1 MLYIIFFVLA
11 VVIAIAG
18 VPITTMLSSRF
29 AHLSVDTVKLSKKV
43 SSVAG
48 LVAVIIFANMS
59 FITVP
64 DNKIMLMKRVYFGS
78 PMEAGQYIAKP
89 GQNGPQAR
97 ILTPGFTFELFI
109 NVLYNLQEASFTS
122 ISEGSYGYI
131 VANDGESLRND
142 QFLADEWSEDE
153 ARNMIDGEYFLSHG
167 GQKGPQL
174 SVLKPG
180 VWGINTYL
188 FSIKAEKATSVEA
201 GFVGVVKS
209 NVEISSIPHKSCDE
223 ISFTPKAWESFDREI
238 HNQLSVPLVPNG
250 CVGVWKT
257 PLKPNMYYLNRHAYS
272 VTQISTRAETWE
284 YKGGYTRRQIDLS
297 VDEAG
302 VVHSKDSSTVVPVPA
317 DAEGEAVKLRIEGWT
332 IPQDIR
338 VIVQVDPEDAP
349 FVVASVG
356 TIDDVRTKILTAT
369 IRSSARNI
377 TGAKNVRV
385 MDLIEN
391 RSKLEADILSSIK
404 MEGAKAGVT
413 MREVR
418 LGDPAIPPELLVS
431 RLREQ
436 LANQMK
442 KTFQNELLAQKERE
456 KKEKAKAWAD
466 KQPEIVASAA
476 QEIIEK
482 NRAKAEKQKGIGE
495 RDRLKEIAKGQKA
508 QVDVLGK
515 VNVQQLAIVDKVL
528 AAAVANPGIVKVPH
542 TNVSGISGSGSLE
555 GAAAILG
562 SSTLTKGINVK

>member
-1 MLYIIFFVLA
+1 MLYILFFVVA
-11 VVIAIAG
+11 VIIAVAG
-18 VPITTMLSSRF
+18 VPITSILSSKF
-29 AHLSVDTVKLSKKV
+29 TNLSVDIVKTSKKV
-43 SSVAG
+43 SMGA
-48 LVAVIIFANMS
+48 AVMAIVIFANMS

-64 DNKIMLMKRVYFGS
+64 DDKIMLMKRVYFGS

-109 NVLYNLQEASFTS
+109 NVLYNLEEAKFTR
-122 ISEGSYGYI
+122 IKEGSYGYI
-131 VANDGESLRND
+131 VANDGASLRND
-142 QFLADEWSEDE
+142 QFLADEWDE
-153 ARNMIDGEYFLSHG
+153 ASARDMIDGEYFLANG

-180 VWGINTYL
+180 IWGINTYL
-188 FSIKAEKATSVEA
+188 FTIKNELATPVKA

-209 NVEISSIPHKSCDE
+209 NVETASITHKSCDE
-223 ISFTPKAWESFDREI
+223 ISFTPKAWESFDGEI

-250 CVGVWKT
+250 CVGVWKV
-257 PLKPNMYYLNRHAYS
+257 PLKPNMYYLNRHAYE

-284 YKGGYTRRQIDLS
+284 YKGGYTRRKIDLS

-302 VVHSKDSSTVVPVPA
+302 VVHSKDSSEVVPVPS
-317 DAEGEAVKLRIEGWT
+317 DAEGEAIKLRIEGWT
-332 IPQDIR
+332 IPQDVR

-369 IRSSARNI
+369 IRSSARNV
-377 TGAKNVRV
+377 TGAKDVRV
-385 MDLIEN
+385 MDLIEK

-436 LANQMK
+436 LANQMMR
-442 KTFQNELLAQKERE
+442 TFQNELLAQKERE

-495 RDRLKEIAKGQKA
+495 RDRLVEIAKGQKA
-508 QVDVLGK
+508 QVNVLGEK
-515 VNVQQLAIVDKVL
+515 NVQQLAIMDKVL
-528 AAAVANPGIVKVPH
+528 AAAVANPNIVKVPH
-542 TNVSGISGSGSLE
+542 TNVSGISGGGSLE

-562 SSTLTKGINVK
+562 ASTLTKAMSVK

>member
-1 MLYIIFFVLA
+1 MLYILFFGLA
-11 VVIAIAG
+11 VVVAVAG
-18 VPITTMLSSRF
+18 VPIASMLSNRF
-29 AHLSVDTVKLSKKV
+29 ERLGVDSVSISKKV
-43 SSVAG
+43 SMGAG
-48 LVAVIIFANMS
+48 FVAVVIFANMS
-59 FITVP
+59 FVTVP
-64 DNKIMLMKRVYFGS
+64 DDKIMLMKRVYFGS

-97 ILTPGFTFELFI
+97 ILTPGFTFDLFI
-109 NVLYNLQEASFTS
+109 NVLYNLEEASFTH
-122 ISEGSYGYI
+122 IHEGYYGYI

-142 QFLADEWSEDE
+142 QFLADEWNESV
-153 ARNMIDGEYFLSHG
+153 ARQMIDGEYFLAHG

-180 VWGINTYL
+180 IWAINTYL
-188 FSIKAEKATSVEA
+188 FTIKSEAATSVKA

-209 NVEISSIPHKSCDE
+209 NVEIASIAHESCAE
-223 ISFTPKAWESFDREI
+223 ISFTPKAWESFNIEI
-238 HNQLSVPLVPNG
+238 QNQLSVPLVPNG

-257 PLKPNMYYLNRHAYS
+257 PLKPNKYYLNRHAYD

-284 YKGGYTRRQIDLS
+284 YKGGYTRRKIDLS
-297 VDEAG
+297 IDETG
-302 VVHSKDSSTVVPVPA
+302 VVHSKDFSTLIPVPA
-317 DAEGEAVKLRIEGWT
+317 DAEGEAIKLRIEGWT

-369 IRSSARNI
+369 IRSSARNV
-377 TGAKNVRV
+377 TGGKDVRV

-391 RSKLEADILSSIK
+391 RSKLEAEILSSIK

-436 LANQMK
+436 LANQMM
-442 KTFQNELLAQKERE
+442 KTFQNELLAQQERE

-495 RDRLKEIAKGQKA
+495 RDRLVEIAKGQKA

-515 VNVQQLAIVDKVL
+515 VNVQQLAIMDKVL
-528 AAAVANPGIVKVPH
+528 AAAVANPEIVKVPH
-542 TNVSGISGSGSLE
+542 TNVSGVSGGGSLE

-562 SSTLTKGINVK
+562 SSTLTKSIGAK